1 MAEIINVF
9 RDVNFEKFKQDIER
23 LKQWN
28 TKLDDVFKL
37 IVDKHSDEFFQI
49 LEYVRETKNIIE
61 SSKIK
66 YDYAQVSLG
75 NSTSNNIFIFFNF
88 IFLKFSFY
96 NFCDFT
102 KNKNYIIINIF
113 QYFY

>member
-1 MAEIINVF
+1 MAEIINAF
-9 RDVNFEKFKQDIER
+9 GDVNFEKFKQDIER
-23 LKQWN
+23 LKQCN

-49 LEYVRETKNIIE
+49 LGYVRETKNIIE

-75 NSTSNNIFIFFNF
+75 NLTSNLSSLDINENMEWKLQSIFFNE
-88 IFLKFSFY
+88 
-96 NFCDFT
+96 
-102 KNKNYIIINIF
+102 IISRLSKILNIF
-113 QYFY
+113 ET